1 MVDVPYGRILRCELK
16 SREWEVLADFD
27 GEANGLALNDEGE
40 LIVADYKNGLVSQDR
55 RSPPRTE
62 WRRHKAHSPVD
73 EM

>member
-1 MVDVPYGRILRCELK
+1 M
-16 SREWEVLADFD
+16 LADFD

-62 WRRHKAHSPVD
+62 LQRHKAHSPVD